1 MPDPAHILSP
11 ASCRDARELLR
22 LSQEELANLASISV
36 ATLRRFELGGGG
48 SSEYAARQIQLAI
61 EREGILFFGPG
72 QTPRIK

>member
-36 ATLRRFELGGGG
+36 TALRQFELGDGG
-48 SSEYAARQIQLAI
+48 SNEYAARQIQQAI
-61 EREGILFFGPG
+61 EREGIHFVGPG
-72 QTPRIK
+72 QTPRI